1 LGVRGAADVFAAKQ
15 IHAADPLHSQGM
27 TGVDWLIVAF
37 TALLAIYGYLQ
48 GFIVGVLSLVGFTLG
63 ALLGT
68 RIAPLVLPSGSHSP
82 YAPLFGLVGALLVG
96 GVLASGFE
104 GLGMRARA
112 ALRIPGLRAID
123 GLLGAGLTACVG
135 LGIAWIIGAVALQS
149 SGSNS
154 LRTDI
159 QRSAILSE
167 LNQILP
173 PSGPILNALAR
184 FDPLPSVSGPSADVP
199 PPNAAILATPGVRQA
214 RPSVVRV
221 VGTACGLGIEGSGWI
236 AGPGEVVTNAHVVAG
251 EIDTSVE
258 LDGRAPGL
266 RAQALV
272 FDSRNDIAVLHVPGL
287 TAPALALART
297 APSGTAAAILGYPL
311 DGPFDV
317 EAGRIGQAQT
327 VLTQDAYGRGLIK
340 RQIAPLRGRV
350 RPGNSGGPMVD
361 SRGRVLATVF
371 AATTDTSGR
380 ASGTGGFAVPGS
392 VVQTELNRARAS
404 AGVGTGP
411 CAG

>member
-1 LGVRGAADVFAAKQ
+1 V
-15 IHAADPLHSQGM
+15 

-68 RIAPLVLPSGSHSP
+68 RIAPLILPSGSHSP

-112 ALRIPGLRAID
+112 ALRLPGLRAVD
-123 GLLGAGLTACVG
+123 GLLGAVLTACVG

-149 SGSNS
+149 GGSNS

-199 PPNAAILATPGVRQA
+199 PPNAAILATAGVRQA

-236 AGPGEVVTNAHVVAG
+236 AGPGEVITNAHVVAG
-251 EIDTSVE
+251 ETDTLVE
-258 LDGRAPGL
+258 LDGRAHGL

-272 FDSRNDIAVLHVPGL
+272 FDSRNDVAVLRVRGL
-287 TAPALALART
+287 TTPALSLSPV
-297 APSGTAAAILGYPL
+297 APSGAAAAILGYPQ
-311 DGPFDV
+311 DGPFDA
-317 EAGRIGQAQT
+317 EPGRIGAAQS
-327 VLTQDAYGRGLIK
+327 VLTQDAYGRGLIR
-340 RQIAPLRGRV
+340 RQITPLRGRV

-361 SRGRVLATVF
+361 ARGRVVATVF
-371 AATTDTSGR
+371 AATTGPSGR
-380 ASGTGGFAVPGS
+380 ASGTGGFAVPDS
-392 VVQTELNRARAS
+392 VISTELERAQTS